1 MTDSSKLTDSQL
13 LGELHEKR
21 DYLTGE
27 VFRALYGRDYR
38 RHFDAY
44 KKSGALPAQARRAC
58 EALLDSGTP
67 LEKLADRV
75 LPEPKP
81 ARSPLAA
88 VA

>member
-1 MTDSSKLTDSQL
+1 MTDCARLTDSQL

-27 VFRALYGRDYR
+27 VFRALYDRDYR

-44 KKSGALPAQARRAC
+44 KKSGALPAQARKAC
-58 EALLDSGTP
+58 EAFLDSGTP
-67 LEKLADRV
+67 LENIADRV